1 MSQLK
6 NEDEI
11 KVINPLKGKST
22 NGWHFEQQ
30 VYDAEGVAR
39 AVKSGGGSGNIPKVI
54 EPIIVAMRGR
64 EPQVLTPKRTEFGK
78 AVRKQY
84 ENKEIKMSRHTMQQ
98 LEPRK
103 DGVTNTL
110 TSVQKDNLVAEP
122 LHIPEA
128 TAQGY
133 AEAYEGDSIN
143 LAVPNSK
150 TRRGRVGKQ
159 MANTLDCGCQQGVV
173 EKEKDILYGEK
184 RVFKTI
190 NETNTREVLCLLR
203 SKVGEEKI
211 QWAIGRFFSILKEEV
226 LRQGVCKE
234 STSQSGN
241 EQTNLQPSSQ
251 LIEED
256 YLSNRA
262 EGDEVRDLRNDN
274 EHRCASQGFQLSEQF
289 TREFNDI
296 MSQLSYEDSQTKEC
310 MLYLWRACKGTQSL
324 QQTLATMEKVW
335 QSIVPQTPKYRI
347 RKLTT
352 RECFRLMGVDD
363 KDIDTLLGAG
373 ISNSQLYKMAGNS
386 IVVDVLYHLFR
397 KMLVETDNE
406 NDQLCLF

>member
-1 MSQLK
+1 
-6 NEDEI
+6 
-11 KVINPLKGKST
+11 
-22 NGWHFEQQ
+22 
-30 VYDAEGVAR
+30 
-39 AVKSGGGSGNIPKVI
+39 
-54 EPIIVAMRGR
+54 MRGI

-84 ENKEIKMSRHTMQQ
+84 ENKELKMSRHTMQQ

-133 AEAYEGDSIN
+133 AEAYEGDSVN

-173 EKEKDILYGEK
+173 EKYNDISYGEK

-203 SKVGEEKI
+203 SKVREEKI

-262 EGDEVRDLRNDN
+262 EGDEVRDLWNDN

-310 MLYLWRACKGTQSL
+310 MLYLWRACEGTQSL

-363 KDIDTLLGAG
+363 KDIDTIQGAG
-373 ISNSQLYKMAGNS
+373 ISNSQMYKMAGNS
-386 IVVDVLYHLFR
+386 IVVDTLYHLFR
-397 KMLVETDNE
+397 KMFCETENE
-406 NDQLCLF
+406 QQQMTLF

>member
-1 MSQLK
+1 MLDTY
-6 NEDEI
+6 N
-11 KVINPLKGKST
+11 
-22 NGWHFEQQ
+22 QQ
-30 VYDAEGVAR
+30 IQEGVSCTIR
-39 AVKSGGGSGNIPKVI
+39 TNINTANHHFVVE
-54 EPIIVAMRGR
+54 EPIIVAMRDR

-84 ENKEIKMSRHTMQQ
+84 ENKELKMSRHTMQQ

-133 AEAYEGDSIN
+133 AEAYEGDAVN

-150 TRRGRVGKQ
+150 TRRGQVGKQ

-173 EKEKDILYGEK
+173 EKYNDISYGEK

-251 LIEED
+251 LVKED

-310 MLYLWRACKGTQSL
+310 MLYLWRACEGTQSL

-363 KDIDTLLGAG
+363 KDIDKIQASG
-373 ISNSQLYKMAGNS
+373 ISNSQQYKCAGNS

-397 KMLVETDNE
+397 KMFCETENE
-406 NDQLCLF
+406 QQQMTLF

>member
-1 MSQLK
+1 MLDTY
-6 NEDEI
+6 N
-11 KVINPLKGKST
+11 
-22 NGWHFEQQ
+22 QQ
-30 VYDAEGVAR
+30 IQEGVSCTIR
-39 AVKSGGGSGNIPKVI
+39 TNINTANHHFIVE
-54 EPIIVAMRGR
+54 EPIIVAMRDR

-84 ENKEIKMSRHTMQQ
+84 ENGELNMSRHTMQQ

-122 LHIPEA
+122 LRIPEA

-133 AEAYEGDSIN
+133 AEAYEGDSVN

-173 EKEKDILYGEK
+173 EKCNDISYGEK

-251 LIEED
+251 LIEGD

-262 EGDEVRDLRNDN
+262 EGNEVRDLRNDN

-310 MLYLWRACKGTQSL
+310 MLYLWRACEGTQSL

-352 RECFRLMGVDD
+352 RECFRLMGVND
-363 KDIDTLLGAG
+363 KDIDTIQGAG
-373 ISNSQLYKMAGNS
+373 ISNSQMYKMAGNS
-386 IVVDVLYHLFR
+386 IVVDTLYHLFR
-397 KMLVETDNE
+397 KMFCETENE
-406 NDQLCLF
+406 QQQMTLF